1 MIASLDHVRRARSR
15 SPLGLGLCPAALA
28 LLLVPACGD
37 DGPAVTS
44 ASTTEPGTSTGTDPG
59 TTTTPTT
66 GVDETGTSTGT
77 DEQVFLLAD
86 GTEVLVDD
94 AGGITLRSGDRR
106 FFGTASGVGPIARRF
121 TTTSEG
127 QLGIWE
133 FSREGQEAFVAD
145 TFQQATQ
152 DGDQVHV
159 DFASADGQITARFTL
174 QTHAPNEATRVT
186 LTVEGVDGPSS
197 LAVPLRCDDEAS
209 FHGFGEQY
217 GTTDQ
222 RGEALSLWVSEQ
234 GIGREPGAPKLP
246 LNGDEHTTYF
256 PMPWFLDARGFGV
269 LALTDYRVEADVCRS
284 DPEVAWLEV
293 IDGAPVELRVFHGP
307 TPLDVIRELGDEV
320 GRPPPPPAWAFRP
333 WIGAHGGRD
342 AILAEAD
349 ALEAAQI
356 PVSAL
361 WVQDWT
367 GIRPNF
373 GGGFGVEYRWL
384 ADDTL
389 YPDLAGMIAELA
401 ARDLRFLSYANPF
414 IDPSL
419 EHWDEMVAGDLLIT
433 NPEGQPYQHLAPN
446 GFSGHPDLTSEPARE
461 YVREHLRAM
470 VSDYGM
476 DGWMA
481 DFGEW
486 LPIDAGLSD
495 GSDPLAFHNRFP
507 IEWQRMSREVMD
519 ELRPDGDWVVFA
531 RSGWTGVQ
539 GVTMVHWVG
548 DQEATWSPHD
558 GLPTVVPA
566 MLNLGLSGVPVVTH
580 DIAGF
585 SGGPSTK
592 ELFQRWTELGA
603 FTPIMR
609 THEGNLSDQNWS
621 WESDAETTAHFRR
634 FARIHDALAPELQ
647 ALAAEGAASSTPMVR
662 HLMLEFP
669 DDPGSRGISDQFLL
683 GPSLLVAPVVEPG
696 ATTRAVYLPPGTW
709 FHVWTGTEHV
719 SGTMDGTAGTTIEVD
734 APVGEPPVFSR
745 DVDRPDLRAIE

>member
-1 MIASLDHVRRARSR
+1 MLVRPSK
-15 SPLGLGLCPAALA
+15 PLHRLALA
-28 LLLVPACGD
+28 LLAASACGD
-37 DGPAVTS
+37 DGGGAAS
-44 ASTTEPGTSTGTDPG
+44 ASGTESSSGLG
-59 TTTTPTT
+59 TTTTATTTSLDDTGTGTTT
-66 GVDETGTSTGT
+66 GA
-77 DEQVFLLAD
+77 DEQVFVLAD
-86 GTEVLVDD
+86 GTEVLVD
-94 AGGITLRSGDRR
+94 AGGGITLRSGDRR
-106 FFGTASGVGPIARRF
+106 FFGTASGVGPVARRF
-121 TTTSEG
+121 TTTWEG
-127 QLGIWE
+127 SLGIWE
-133 FSREGQEAFVAD
+133 FGREGEEVFAAD
-145 TFQQATQ
+145 AFQQATQ

-159 DFASADGQITARFTL
+159 DFASADGQVSARLTL
-174 QTHAPNEATRVT
+174 ATHVPNAATRVT
-186 LTVEGVDGPSS
+186 LTMMGVDAPSS
-197 LAVPLRCDDEAS
+197 IAVPLRCDDEAS

-217 GTTDQ
+217 GATDQ

-234 GIGREPGAPKLP
+234 GIGRDPAAPKLP

-269 LALTDYRVEADVCRS
+269 LALGDHRVEADVCRTDS
-284 DPEVAWLEV
+284 AVAWLEV

-307 TPLDVIRELGDEV
+307 TPLDVIRQLGDEV
-320 GRPPPPPAWAFRP
+320 GRPPEPPAWAFRP
-333 WIGAHGGRD
+333 WIGAQGGRD
-342 AILAEAD
+342 AILAEAA
-349 ALEAAQI
+349 ALAAAEI
-356 PVSAL
+356 PVGAL

-367 GIRPNF
+367 GVRPNF

-384 ADDTL
+384 PDETL

-401 ARDLRFLSYANPF
+401 AQDVRFLTYANPF
-414 IDPSL
+414 IDPTL
-419 EHWDEMVAGDLLIT
+419 EHWDEMVAGGLLIT
-433 NPEGQPYQHLAPN
+433 NPDGEPYQHLAPN
-446 GFSGHPDLTSEPARE
+446 GFSSHPDLTQEAARE

-470 VSDYGM
+470 VADYGM

-486 LPIDAGLSD
+486 IPVDASMAD
-495 GSDPLAFHNRFP
+495 GSDPFAFHQRFP
-507 IEWQRMSREVMD
+507 IEWQRLSREVMD

-592 ELFQRWTELGA
+592 ELFMRWTELGA

-609 THEGNLSDQNWS
+609 THEGNLSDENWS
-621 WESDAETTAHFRR
+621 WERDAETTAHFRR

-647 ALAAEGAASSTPMVR
+647 ALAAEAATTSAPMVR
-662 HLMLEFP
+662 HLLLEFP
-669 DDPGSRGISDQFLL
+669 DDPGSRAVSDQLML
-683 GPSLLVAPVVEPG
+683 GPSLLVAPVVEEG
-696 ATTRAVYLPPGTW
+696 ATVRSVYLPPGVW
-709 FHVWTGTEHV
+709 FHVWSGTEH
-719 SGTMDGTAGTTIEVD
+719 AGGGVIEVD
-734 APVGEPPVFSR
+734 APIGEPPVFSR